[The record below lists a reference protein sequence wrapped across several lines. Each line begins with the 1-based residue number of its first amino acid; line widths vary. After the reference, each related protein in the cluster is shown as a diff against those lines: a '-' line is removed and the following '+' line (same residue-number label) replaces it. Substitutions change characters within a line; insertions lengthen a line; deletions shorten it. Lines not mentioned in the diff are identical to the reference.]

1 MIRTPQLVFRVDC
14 QCGEYVYKFSS
25 YHAAILERDRLRVV
39 GLQEAEDACE
49 CRGSAWSVGWY
60 VEWLPDPIATVRQVH
75 PHAAHAGAAT
85 SSSAVASISQNAGNS
100 CGATRPPSRNATAP
114 MRPSRAVRTARP
126 AMRSSQA
133 TAESRRSVVFNRAS

>member
-1 MIRTPQLVFRVDC
+1 VSTPMIRTPQLVFRVDC

-75 PHAAHAGAAT
+75 PHAFALPPGAL
-85 SSSAVASISQNAGNS
+85 SGGWLIIPSAN
-100 CGATRPPSRNATAP
+100 
-114 MRPSRAVRTARP
+114 
-126 AMRSSQA
+126 RSPLPDPI
-133 TAESRRSVVFNRAS
+133 AEGPTEAAAWLAAAEGVCA